1 MFAAAIFFF
10 ARVIR
15 WPMVVSDTRNA
26 EAISGTVSPP
36 SRRRVS
42 ATRASG
48 ARAGWQQVKISRSRS
63 SSTGPVGA
71 WGVSSAIIRACWYL
85 ASRCDSRRILSMP
98 LRTAVVVSHPPGL
111 GGTPSTG
118 HRSTAASSASA
129 AASSATSMS
138 PNRRIREATTR
149 PCSSRKIRSISRSVV
164 TSGWKG
170 RTSTRPSHAAD
181 ASIASFS
188 AASRSGAS
196 RIQNPPIHSFASA
209 YGPSVM
215 IGSGPV
221 ASTVVVVSIGSRPP
235 PNTQMPASVTF
246 WLKASTWVNMRC
258 TSSPVGISSPTSW
271 CTLNMYC
278 VMAFSF
284 VGCRF
289 NPSTN
294 GRSPDPT
301 TLRCRLSTGP
311 GKSSAVRVSAR
322 DRAGSSPGHP

>member
-1 MFAAAIFFF
+1 
-10 ARVIR
+10 
-15 WPMVVSDTRNA
+15 MVVSDTRNA

-71 WGVSSAIIRACWYL
+71 WGVSSAIMGPAGTWRRGATRGGSC
-85 ASRCDSRRILSMP
+85 RCPCGRRWW
-98 LRTAVVVSHPPGL
+98 
-111 GGTPSTG
+111 
-118 HRSTAASSASA
+118 
-129 AASSATSMS
+129 SAT
-138 PNRRIREATTR
+138 RRGWEVRRRRATARRRRAAPPRRR
-149 PCSSRKIRSISRSVV
+149 PRRRRCRRTGGSGRRRRGRAPRGRSARSRDRSV

-196 RIQNPPIHSFASA
+196 RTQKPPIHSFASA

-246 WLKASTWVNMRC
+246 WLKASTWREHALHVVAGGHLLAHLVVHAEHVLRH
-258 TSSPVGISSPTSW
+258 
-271 CTLNMYC
+271 
-278 VMAFSF
+278 
-284 VGCRF
+284 
-289 NPSTN
+289 
-294 GRSPDPT
+294 GRSPSSKVGSTPPRTAARGSDNSPMT
-301 TLRCRLSTGP
+301 TFYRTGQVL
-311 GKSSAVRVSAR
+311 GARVSAR
-322 DRAGSSPGHP
+322 EQAGSSPGHP